1 MRSIIFPLTLFVIF
15 NFNQSYS
22 DTVKVKNIVRIL
34 GSEEIQVYGY
44 GLVVGLKGTGDTAKN
59 LPTAQ
64 SIVEYLRGF
73 GIEVSHTNFQSRNTA
88 SVVVSARIPSNLKRG
103 TVFDV
108 NVSSLFD
115 ARSLEGGILVNTPL
129 RDNEGNIVAFAQ
141 GTVVTPKG
149 SVRTTGI
156 VPNGGILLSNYTDNV
171 FEDGKFRLSFE
182 NVSPST
188 VNSVVKLIKENFDG
202 VNIYLTDIYNVE
214 VEIPK
219 AFEGNELEFVSRI
232 MELEVELIDEAFVVI
247 DQKSSSIVITGNP
260 RVYPV
265 SLSYKGMK
273 IEFSDFGNFFERG
286 EIYTIPTNNL
296 RDFVDTLSKLG
307 IKSDDLIQILIL
319 MKEAGAIKSRF
330 IFK

>member
-1 MRSIIFPLTLFVIF
+1 MKKATFLLILILILKFS
-15 NFNQSYS
+15 QAYS
-22 DTVKVKNIVRIL
+22 DTIKVKNISRIV
-34 GSEEIQVYGY
+34 GGEEIQVYGY
-44 GLVVGLKGTGDTAKN
+44 GLVVGLKGTGDTTKN
-59 LPTAQ
+59 LPTSQ

-88 SVVVSARIPSNLKRG
+88 SVVVSARIPPNLKRG
-103 TVFDV
+103 TLFDV
-108 NVSSLFD
+108 NVSSIFD

-141 GTVVTPKG
+141 GAIVTPKG

-156 VPNGGILLSNYTDNV
+156 VPNGGVLLSNYTDNV
-171 FEDGKFRLSFE
+171 FEDGKVKIAFE

-188 VNSVVKLIKENFDG
+188 VNSVVKLIKENFEG
-202 VNIYLTDIYNVE
+202 VNVYPTDIYTIE

-219 AFEGNELEFVSRI
+219 AFEGNEIEFVSRI
-232 MELEVELIDEAFVVI
+232 MELEVELIDEAIVVI

-260 RVYPV
+260 KVYPV
-265 SLSYKGMK
+265 SISYKGMK
-273 IEFSDFGNFFERG
+273 VEFGDFGNFFERG
-286 EIYTIPTNNL
+286 EVYTIPTNNL

-307 IKSDDLIQILIL
+307 IKSEDLIQILIL

-330 IFK
+330 SFK